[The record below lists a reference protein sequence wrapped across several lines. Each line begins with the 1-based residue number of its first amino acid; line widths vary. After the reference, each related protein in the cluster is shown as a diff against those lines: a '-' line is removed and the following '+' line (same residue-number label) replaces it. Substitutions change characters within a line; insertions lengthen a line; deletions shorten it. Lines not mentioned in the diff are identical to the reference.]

1 MSLGASQ
8 LAQILQRQGVLSTD
22 QADQV
27 VKEARTAP
35 GREGN
40 ARAFEQRARAY
51 DLVQRLQFPSTN
63 SPTGVLG
70 EVEIAKAIADDANL
84 DFVRIDPLN
93 LDADLIESRISR
105 PFAKRHRML
114 PLGMHNGRLQVACAD
129 PYDLESIDSFRR
141 IVEREIGVGIDR
153 RPGVGKA
160 R

>member
-70 EVEIAKAIADDANL
+70 EAEIAKVPMML
-84 DFVRIDPLN
+84 VVGGREGYRSPV
-93 LDADLIESRISR
+93 LIPTTSRASTR
-105 PFAKRHRML
+105 SDGSWSER
-114 PLGMHNGRLQVACAD
+114 
-129 PYDLESIDSFRR
+129 SIWSLLLSLTS
-141 IVEREIGVGIDR
+141 
-153 RPGVGKA
+153 
-160 R
+160 